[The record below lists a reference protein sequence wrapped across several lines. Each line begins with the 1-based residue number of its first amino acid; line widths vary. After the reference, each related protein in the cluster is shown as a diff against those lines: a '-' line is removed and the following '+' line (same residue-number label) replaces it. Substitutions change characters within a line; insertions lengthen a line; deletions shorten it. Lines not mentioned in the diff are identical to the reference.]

1 MRDPTPSPARP
12 TIAKWFID
20 VIKIGCSAALGY
32 ALLLAITFA
41 FFDVTFP
48 LIQATATWVF
58 GTDL

>member
-1 MRDPTPSPARP
+1 MRYETPNPLRL
-12 TIAKWFID
+12 TIARWFLDIF
-20 VIKIGCSAALGY
+20 KIGCGAALGY
-32 ALLLAITFA
+32 AILLAVTFA